1 MPDETR
7 PAMPKGLKTAIDFG
21 PLILFFAVNYQAGLM
36 AGTAVLVAATVIA
49 IAVSFWIERRVPLMP
64 AVGCAFVVFF
74 GGLTLVF
81 EDEFFI
87 KIKPTAVNLLL
98 AGVLLMGLLLR
109 RNFLARVMGG
119 MINIDAL
126 GWQRMTWAWIGFFVV
141 LAVLNEIVWRN
152 FSTDDW
158 VTFKAFGIPILA
170 VVFSIALAPLIQ
182 RHQIPPDETPER
194 S

>member
-1 MPDETR
+1 MTDDHS
-7 PAMPKGLKTAIDFG
+7 PAMSKGLKTAIDFG
-21 PLILFFAVNYQAGLM
+21 PLILFFAVNYKAGLM

-49 IAVSFWIERRVPLMP
+49 IGLSFWMERRVPLMP
-64 AVGCAFVVFF
+64 AVGCIFVVFF
-74 GGLTLVF
+74 GGLTLIL

-98 AGVLLMGLLLR
+98 AGGLLVGLLLK
-109 RNFLARVMGG
+109 RNFLAKVMGG
-119 MINIDAL
+119 MIQIDAL

-141 LAVLNEIVWRN
+141 LAVLNEIAWRN

-170 VVFSIALAPLIQ
+170 VVFSVGLTPLIQ
-182 RHQIPPDETPER
+182 HHQILDQETPER
-194 S
+194 

>member
-1 MPDETR
+1 MTDDHR
-7 PAMPKGLKTAIDFG
+7 PGMSKRLKTAIDFG
-21 PLILFFAVNYQAGLM
+21 PLILFFTVNYKAGLM

-49 IAVSFWIERRVPLMP
+49 IGLSFWMERRVPLMSV
-64 AVGCAFVVFF
+64 VGCIFVIFF
-74 GGLTLVF
+74 GGLTLIF

-98 AGVLLMGLLLR
+98 AGGLLVGLQLR
-109 RNFLARVMGG
+109 RNFLAKVMGG
-119 MINIDAL
+119 MFQIDAL

-141 LAVLNEIVWRN
+141 LALLNEIVWRN

-158 VTFKAFGIPILA
+158 VTFKAIGIPVLA
-170 VVFSIALAPLIQ
+170 VVFSIALTPLIR
-182 RHQIPPDETPER
+182 RHQTQ